1 MTSLSYAERLRMLA
15 PPSGR
20 VRCVLDTDTYNEID
34 DQFAIVQMLLSS
46 DRLDLQAIYAAPFFL
61 APFFPGDDRSESPG
75 HGMELSHEE
84 IFRVL
89 DRLQVR
95 PEGLVFK
102 GVSDYVGP
110 QKAVREAPAVDD
122 LIKRARASSPEDP
135 LYVVAIAAISNV
147 ASALIKAPDISDK
160 IVVVWLAGNA
170 LEWPNAN
177 EFNLCQDLGGSQ
189 VLLDSGVPLVLLPC
203 LGVVSHLTTTVP
215 EIERHVEPYGDIG
228 QFLAHSFKELSD
240 DHVGWSKQLWDMAP
254 VAWLLNSDWC
264 ETVVTHT
271 PVLTDQSTW
280 SVDRTRH
287 LMRYVYRIHRDPI
300 LKDFFSKL
308 KEKYS

>member
-1 MTSLSYAERLRMLA
+1 MASLSDSERLRMLQ

-61 APFFPGDDRSESPG
+61 APFFPTDDRSESPG

-89 DRLQVR
+89 GRMQVR
-95 PEGLVFK
+95 PEGLVFR
-102 GVSDYVGP
+102 GVTDYVGP
-110 QKAVREAPAVDD
+110 EKTVREAPAVDD
-122 LIKRARASSPEDP
+122 LIARARVSSREDP

-170 LEWPNAN
+170 LEWPDTN
-177 EFNLCQDLGGSQ
+177 EFNLCQDVGGSQ
-189 VLLDSGVPLVLLPC
+189 VILDSGVALVLLPC
-203 LGVVSHLTTTVP
+203 LGVVSHLVSTVP

-228 QFLAHSFKELSD
+228 QFLAESFKELSGGR
-240 DHVGWSKQLWDMAP
+240 VGWSKQLWDMAP
-254 VAWLLNSDWC
+254 VAWLLNPEWC

-271 PVLTDQSTW
+271 PMLTDQSTW

-287 LMRYVYRIHRDPI
+287 LMRYAYRIHRDPI
-300 LKDFFSKL
+300 FRDFFTKL